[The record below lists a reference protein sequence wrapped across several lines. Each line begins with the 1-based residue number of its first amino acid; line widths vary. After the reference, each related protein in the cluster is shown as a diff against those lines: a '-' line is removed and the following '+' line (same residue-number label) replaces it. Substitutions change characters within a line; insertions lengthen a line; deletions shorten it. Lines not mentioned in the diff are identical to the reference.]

1 MQLVAIVCN
10 IDLVFVGCE
19 GVERCREGGFERVDG
34 SSGGTAFGST
44 PASRR
49 LNITRFRVLFGA
61 EM

>member
-34 SSGGTAFGST
+34 PSGGTAFWIDTGKPQT
-44 PASRR
+44 
-49 LNITRFRVLFGA
+49 
-61 EM
+61 EHY